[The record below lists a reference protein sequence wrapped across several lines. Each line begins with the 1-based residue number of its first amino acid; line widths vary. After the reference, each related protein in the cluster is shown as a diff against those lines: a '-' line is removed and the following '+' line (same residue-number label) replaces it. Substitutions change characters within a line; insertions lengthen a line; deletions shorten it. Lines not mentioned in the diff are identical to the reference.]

1 MVRQIQ
7 KIVDA
12 IYGGLA
18 VYEEARDLFRLT
30 HCAPNLRRLLEA
42 GVQEGA
48 GEADDVLTLLCD
60 EDQPRVAQALAVA
73 REAQQDIKV
82 YFPLRQRDASGQIWC
97 QMDGWAEEGSYFL
110 LLFGLTPECQLFQR
124 MAGETQGHVYVIDRE
139 NYDLLYGNDQTRA
152 YWITDQSK
160 NKKCY
165 QALCGETAPCAHCTL
180 TSRPPDGVP
189 HEICY
194 HEKGRYYTTRFREID
209 WNGTPAYVKY
219 VQDHTEV
226 VRSQQEKEHLEQYF
240 QTVLQNLPGG
250 VAVVR
255 WTADGSLRPEYL
267 SNGLARMLGMS
278 VEEAWNQ
285 YRDDALCGVHPE
297 DQERVREGLTNCIQ
311 EDRGRTELQYRL
323 RSGTGGDIWVS
334 TCFSV
339 LRVDDGETMI
349 YADYHDITAEKQR
362 QEQQR
367 RHYKE
372 KIFQHYLVTD
382 PNTLILGHC
391 NITQNKIL
399 EIVDHTN
406 SDLIQ
411 RFGSEREGFFM
422 GLGTLISDLE
432 ERQQFYDRYLNEP
445 SDQAYR
451 QGITEVLLPCY
462 LTLSPDQ
469 PGRYVQFKVNLVETP
484 DTGDITGILTV
495 TDITEETIRDKI
507 LLHLTSINYDL
518 VADIDLINDHYEI
531 VGGGDECLT
540 ETSGCSSQRA
550 HRLAELLVT
559 EAEKEQVLAKLD
571 TPQVRRLL
579 QEKSSYFLTYAIR
592 DDSGSV
598 RTKRMMVSAI
608 DLRLGRACFVRTDMT
623 EVLAAERKTQYA
635 LEQALAEA
643 EKASRVKSEFLSSMS
658 HDIRT
663 PMNAIVGTTTLALAN
678 LDDRD
683 KVQDYLRKIST
694 ASQHLLSLINDIL
707 DMSKIEQSKIQ
718 LASSPIHMEELVD
731 NIASILGSQ
740 AKTAGLTFRIEA
752 GPFAHPCFLGDTL
765 RIKQI
770 LLNLLGNAFKFTLE
784 GGTVRFAV
792 EEIPALDPSRYRYRF
807 TVQDTGVG
815 MSEEFMEHLF
825 EPFLRSE
832 AVHKVEGTG
841 LGLSITK
848 GLVDLMGGTI
858 QVQSRQNEGTTF
870 QVELEFVPSS
880 PQERTAASQKA
891 DPGTGDLHGYHFLL
905 VEDNAINAEILCEL
919 LKMRG
924 ATFQLQENGLQAV
937 EAFRNAKPGTFDAIL
952 MDIQMPVMNGY
963 EATRAIRSLD
973 HPDAQKIVIIAM
985 TADAFAEDVQEALA
999 AGMNAHLSKPVD
1011 LNLLCRTIK
1020 ELL

>member
-1 MVRQIQ
+1 MVRQMQ
-7 KIVDA
+7 KIVEA
-12 IYGGLA
+12 IHGGLA
-18 VYEEARDLFRLT
+18 VYEAERDRFRLT
-30 HCAPNLRRLLEA
+30 HCAPNLCRLLEA
-42 GVQEGA
+42 GVREGA
-48 GEADDVLTLLCD
+48 GEEDDLFTLLCD
-60 EDQPRVAQALAVA
+60 EDRPRVAQALADA
-73 REAQQDIKV
+73 RENRQDIKV
-82 YFPLRQRDASGQIWC
+82 YFPLRQQADGGQTWC
-97 QMDGWAEEGSYFL
+97 QMDGWAEGGDYCL
-110 LLFGLTPECQLFQR
+110 LLSGLTPESQLFQR
-124 MAGETQGHVYVIDRE
+124 MAGETRDHVYVINKE
-139 NYDLLYGNDQTRA
+139 NYDLLYGSDQTRA
-152 YWITDQSK
+152 YWVTEQSK
-160 NKKCY
+160 NEKCY
-165 QALCGETAPCAHCTL
+165 QILCGENAPCTPCTL
-180 TSRPPDGVP
+180 TSRPPDGSP

-194 HEKGRYYTTRFREID
+194 QAQGRYYTTKFREID

-219 VQDHTEV
+219 VRDDTEKA
-226 VRSQQEKEHLEQYF
+226 RSQREKARLEQYF

-255 WTADGSLRPEYL
+255 WTADGGLYPEYL
-267 SNGLARMLGMS
+267 SNGLAQMLSMS
-278 VEEAWNQ
+278 MEEVWDL
-285 YRDDALCGVHPE
+285 YRDDALCGVHP
-297 DQERVREGLTNCIQ
+297 DDRDRVWEALTSCIQ
-311 EDRGRTELQYRL
+311 EDRVRTELQYRL
-323 RSGTGGDIWVS
+323 HSGAGGDIWVS

-391 NITQNKIL
+391 NVTQNKIL

-406 SDLIQ
+406 SGLLQ
-411 RFGSEREGFFM
+411 RFGADREGFFT
-422 GLGTLISDLE
+422 GLGTLIPDRE
-432 ERQQFYDRYLNEP
+432 ERRQFYDRYLNEP
-445 SDQAYR
+445 ADRAYR
-451 QGITEVLLPCY
+451 QGITELILPCY
-462 LTLSPDQ
+462 LTLSPGR

-518 VADIDLINDHYEI
+518 VADIDLVHDHYEI
-531 VGGGDECLT
+531 VVGGDEYLT

-550 HRLAELLVT
+550 HRLAEMLVT
-559 EAEKEQVLAKLD
+559 EAEKEQVLSMLD
-571 TPQVRRLL
+571 TPQVRRRL
-579 QEKSSYFLTYAIR
+579 QEQSSYFLTYAIR
-592 DDSGSV
+592 DGSGSV

-635 LEQALAEA
+635 LERALAEA
-643 EKASRVKSEFLSSMS
+643 EKA
-658 HDIRT
+658 
-663 PMNAIVGTTTLALAN
+663 N
-678 LDDRD
+678 LDDRE

-752 GPFAHPCFLGDTL
+752 GPFAHPCFLGDAL

-784 GGTVRFAV
+784 GGAVRFAV
-792 EEIPALDPSRYRYRF
+792 EEIPAIDPACYRYRF

-815 MSEEFMEHLF
+815 MSEEFLEHLF

-832 AVHKVEGTG
+832 TVHQVEGTG

-858 QVQSRQNEGTTF
+858 QVQSRRNEGTTF
-870 QVELEFVPSS
+870 RVELEFVPSS

-891 DPGTGDLHGYHFLL
+891 DPSTGDLRGHHFLL

-937 EAFRNAKPGTFDAIL
+937 ETFRNAKPGTFDAIL

-973 HPDAQKIVIIAM
+973 HPEAKTVVIIAM

-1011 LNLLCRTIK
+1011 LNLLCRTIT